1 METGLEK
8 IRKLKDLY
16 YTERDNL
23 SDDFFAPCLNF
34 FQKYDRAA
42 GYFSSSALRH
52 WAANITRLTKDEN
65 VSIRLL
71 ISPKISEADYKAFRD
86 AVSEEKRKEILAEG
100 GTRFLAEAIL
110 WESGEVQPTE
120 KEFGKILAWL
130 IAQERLEVRFAFSL
144 SGGAEA
150 GIFHKK
156 IGIFTF
162 PWGDKVAF
170 TGSANETRSGHSV
183 NSESIDVYR
192 SWDFRDENRIAG
204 KLDEFS
210 ASWDPNPDKLFVLKL
225 SESVLEKVRSYSQG
239 NPPDFFSLKKLM
251 PRNVPS
257 QGESPLSELWPNQA
271 KAFKQFLAK
280 KNGVLE
286 MATGT
291 GKTRTAIAI
300 LSHLYQDR
308 EIESIVVTMAGND
321 LLAQWESDLRKRLT
335 SKLGL
340 TLLTTLG
347 GKSGEEHF
355 IMNPRGKVL
364 LCPRGKLLKVLEE
377 FRRNSPEIAIA
388 IVHDEVHDLGSPAN
402 VKGLEG
408 HKEFFEYRLGLSATP
423 EREYDD
429 SGNDFI
435 EQEVGPILFRYT
447 VESAIKD
454 GILCPFDYFPISYQ
468 LTSEDRSDLKKVYA
482 RESAAAAEGNPWPRE
497 RRWMELSRVYKRAR
511 EKPSAFASFLKDH
524 EEGEFLKSTI
534 IFVEDKEFGERI
546 YDTLIRYTHLYS
558 QYFDSDDSSVL
569 KRFAIGELDCLVTCH
584 KISQGIDVP
593 SLGNVVLFSSQKSR
607 RETIQRLG
615 RCLRSD
621 PSNPGK
627 IARVVDFV
635 FTDSSGY
642 PLDDSI
648 DSDRVDWLTQ
658 LSKVRPVSDDHHS

>member
-65 VSIRLL
+65 VFIRLL
-71 ISPKISEADYKAFRD
+71 ISPKISEADYEAFRD
-86 AVSEEKRKEILAEG
+86 AVSEEKRNDILAEG

-110 WESGEVQPTE
+110 WESGEVEPTE

-144 SGGAEA
+144 SEGEEA

-162 PWGDKVAF
+162 PWGDKIAF

-192 SWDFRDENRIAG
+192 SWDFRDDDRIQG
-204 KLDEFS
+204 KLEEFS
-210 ASWDPNPDKLFVLKL
+210 ASWDPNPEKLLVLKL
-225 SESVLEKVRSYSQG
+225 TEPVLEKVRDYSQG
-239 NPPDFFSLKKLM
+239 NPPNFSTLKKLI
-251 PRNVPS
+251 PRKGSS
-257 QGESPLSELWPNQA
+257 QSGSPVSELWPNQA
-271 KAFKQFLAK
+271 KAFKQFLTK

-300 LSHLYQDR
+300 LSELYKER

-340 TLLTTLG
+340 TLLATLG

-355 IMNPRGKVL
+355 IMNPRGKIL
-364 LCPRGKLLKVLEE
+364 LCSRGKLVKVIED
-377 FRRNSPEIAIA
+377 FRRSNPSSPMA

-402 VKGLEG
+402 VRDLSG
-408 HKEFFEYRLGLSATP
+408 HKEFFKYRLGLSATP

-429 SGNDFI
+429 SGNEFI
-435 EQEVGPILFRYT
+435 EKEVGPILFRYT

-454 GILCPFDYFPISYQ
+454 GILCPFDYFPIPYQ

-497 RRWMELSRVYKRAR
+497 RRWMELSRVYKKAR
-511 EKPSAFASFLKDH
+511 EKPSAFAAFLKAH
-524 EEGEFLKSTI
+524 EEDEFLNSTI
-534 IFVEDKEFGERI
+534 IFVEDKEFGERL

-558 QYFDSDDSSVL
+558 QYFDSDGSNVL
-569 KRFAIGELDCLVTCH
+569 KRFAKGELDCLVTCH

-593 SLGNVVLFSSQKSR
+593 SLQNVVLFSSQKSR

-621 PSNPGK
+621 PDNSGK
-627 IARVVDFV
+627 VARVVDFV
-635 FTDSSGY
+635 LTDPSGN
-642 PLDDSI
+642 PLDDGI
-648 DSDRVDWLTQ
+648 DSDRVNWLTQ
-658 LSKVRPVSDDHHS
+658 LSKVRPVSGDHHS